1 VKNLQLKKTDF
12 KEKVLLLTHENADLD
27 AFCSALILQKYLK
40 QLKVASTIAVPS
52 HINEQT
58 LNFVLNE
65 KITFQKNPNLNEF
78 ETICLFD
85 FNDYEQLGKLRKEF
99 QKHEKKKKI
108 IVFDHHEI
116 EKRSIGKGFIKS
128 KALSTT
134 EILFELLGKKFDS
147 RMAAYACLGMIED
160 TGRFIVGSKSFF
172 KNFSKCLEKSHY
184 SYAKLFEFSK
194 HEVEEGEKIAFL
206 KAIKRSQIY
215 KINKHVIM
223 TSKLNFYQ
231 GAAATKLL
239 EFGAHLSLVIGT
251 EKKSE
256 TAHLAV
262 RANSLFREE
271 NNFNIMKHLLIPLQK
286 IVGGEVGGHSG
297 AAQWKGKENEG
308 KVLKEAMKILE
319 KKLLK

>member
-1 VKNLQLKKTDF
+1 LQLKKSNF
-12 KEKVLLLTHENADLD
+12 KGNVLLLTHENADLD
-27 AFCSALILQKYLK
+27 TFCSALILQKYLK
-40 QLKVASTIAVPS
+40 KIKIESTIAVPS

-58 LNFVLNE
+58 LNFALKE
-65 KITFQKNPNLNEF
+65 KASFQKNPNLKEF

-99 QKHEKKKKI
+99 SKIEKKKKI
-108 IVFDHHEI
+108 IVFDHHEK
-116 EKRSIGKGFIKS
+116 EKRFIGKGFIKPNAS
-128 KALSTT
+128 STT
-134 EILFELLGKKFDS
+134 EILFELLEKKFDS
-147 RMAAYACLGMIED
+147 KMASYACLGMIED
-160 TGRFIVGSKSFF
+160 TGRFLVASEKLFE
-172 KNFSKCLEKSHY
+172 NFSKCLEKADY

-215 KINKHVIM
+215 KINKHIIM

-251 EKKSE
+251 EKKGNI
-256 TAHLAV
+256 AHLSI
-262 RANSLFREE
+262 RANSVFREE

-286 IVGGEVGGHSG
+286 IVGGEIGGHAG
-297 AAQWKGKENEG
+297 AAQWKGKEKES
-308 KVLKEAMKILE
+308 KVIKEAMKIIE